1 MIIKKKFNQAPLNK
15 IRIENRNYTVSNLE
29 SGDLIKVKAEI
40 LPIIYH
46 YGIIEKT
53 GNDIF
58 IIHNQPDKINSKGG
72 NVIKEPLE
80 NWIKGRDI
88 VSFEKTDLN
97 TKDLKELYNNLKNY
111 KYDFI
116 NFNCEH
122 FVNFAKNEKYVSPQ
136 VVIWTSLA
144 LMGLAFYFLSK
155 NNKIWKQYSRK

>member
-1 MIIKKKFNQAPLNK
+1 
-15 IRIENRNYTVSNLE
+15 
-29 SGDLIKVKAEI
+29 
-40 LPIIYH
+40 
-46 YGIIEKT
+46 
-53 GNDIF
+53 
-58 IIHNQPDKINSKGG
+58 
-72 NVIKEPLE
+72 
-80 NWIKGRDI
+80 
-88 VSFEKTDLN
+88 
-97 TKDLKELYNNLKNY
+97 LKNY

>member
-88 VSFEKTDLN
+88 VSVEKTDLN

-122 FVNFAKNEKYVSPQ
+122 FVNFAKNKNYVSPQ
-136 VVIWTSLA
+136 ILRMTSVL
-144 LMGLAFYFLSK
+144 LIGLTVYFLLK
-155 NNKIWKQYSRK
+155 NKRI

>member
-1 MIIKKKFNQAPLNK
+1 MAINVSQLNK
-15 IRIENRNYTVSNLE
+15 IRIENRNYTISNLE

-46 YGIIEKT
+46 YGIIEKV

-72 NVIKEPLE
+72 SVIREPLDK
-80 NWIKGRDI
+80 WIKGKDI
-88 VSFEKTDLN
+88 VSTEKTNLN
-97 TKDLKELYNNLKNY
+97 TNDLKELYQNLKNY

-122 FVNFAKNEKYVSPQ
+122 FVNFAKGNKYVSSQ
-136 VVIWTSLA
+136 VFKWTSIA
-144 LMGLAFYFLSK
+144 IITGLVYYLIK
-155 NNKIWKQYSRK
+155 NKKI

>member
-1 MIIKKKFNQAPLNK
+1 MAINVSQLNK
-15 IRIENRNYTVSNLE
+15 IKIENRNYTVSKLE

-46 YGIIEKT
+46 YGIVEKV

-72 NVIKEPLE
+72 SVIREPL
-80 NWIKGRDI
+80 NKWIKGKDI
-88 VSFEKTDLN
+88 ISVEKTNLN
-97 TKDLKELYNNLKNY
+97 TNDLKELYKNLKNY

-122 FVNFAKNEKYVSPQ
+122 FVNFAKGNKYVSSQ
-136 VVIWTSLA
+136 VFKWTSIA
-144 LMGLAFYFLSK
+144 IITGLIYYLIK
-155 NNKIWKQYSRK
+155 NKKI